1 MTAFCGEIDGGLH
14 RLAIRVYYEDT
25 DAGGVVYHARY
36 LNFAER
42 ARTELLRALGIEQS
56 QLRRR
61 FGMVFAVRDCALEF
75 RRPARFDDLLEVRS
89 CLIEMSGAS
98 LRAVQSIWRGGE
110 LLVDVKVRVAALGDS
125 GRPTRIPEPVRA
137 ALGPYIIQNIIQ
149 PRSQD

>member
-1 MTAFCGEIDGGLH
+1 MIASSGEIEGGLH
-14 RLAIRVYYEDT
+14 RLPVRVYYEDT

-61 FGMVFAVRDCALEF
+61 FGMVFAVRDCSVDF

-89 CLIEMSGAS
+89 RLIEMSGAS
-98 LRAVQSIWRGGE
+98 LRAVQSIWRGSE
-110 LLVDVKVRVAALGDS
+110 LLVDIKIRVAALGDT

-137 ALGPYIIQNIIQ
+137 VLGPHITQ
-149 PRSQD
+149 PRE